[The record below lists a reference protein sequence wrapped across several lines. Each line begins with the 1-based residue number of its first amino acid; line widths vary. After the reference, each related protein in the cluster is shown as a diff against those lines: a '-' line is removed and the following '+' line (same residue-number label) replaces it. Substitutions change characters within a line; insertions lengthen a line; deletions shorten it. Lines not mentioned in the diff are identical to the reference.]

1 MSYLCHYVCLNP
13 NLYELESQIS
23 EIHLQNVHFNSVLLV
38 YRVKDSVL
46 NQTNVTINADS
57 MLKRRIVG
65 YISVFIYNVTF
76 IIMHLLT

>member
-1 MSYLCHYVCLNP
+1 MSYLCHYICLNP